1 MISLYEAS
9 ELVRQERLA
18 REEAERKWQEEA
30 LKREELRERYNLEVE
45 RTNAL
50 VHAAEDYEIACKI
63 RSYIRAIENSG
74 IEDEEV
80 KAWIAWAKQKTDWF
94 DPTIARKDEYFGKRE
109 HEKDEDAKKL
119 KKSYSSWGW

>member
-9 ELVRQERLA
+9 ELVRQERVA
-18 REEAERKWQEEA
+18 REEAERKRQEEA
-30 LKREELRERYNLEVE
+30 RKREELRERYNLEVE

-50 VHAAEDYEIACKI
+50 VYAAEDYEIACKI
-63 RSYIRAIENSG
+63 RAFISAIENSG
-74 IEDEEV
+74 VVDE
-80 KAWIAWAKQKTDWF
+80 KIKTWIAWAKQKADWF
-94 DPTIARKDEYFGKRE
+94 DPTIARNDEYLGKRE